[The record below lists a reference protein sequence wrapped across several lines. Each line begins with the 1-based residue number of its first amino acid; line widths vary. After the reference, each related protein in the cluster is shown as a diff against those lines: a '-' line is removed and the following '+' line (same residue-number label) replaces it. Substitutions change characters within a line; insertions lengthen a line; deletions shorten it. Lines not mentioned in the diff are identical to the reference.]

1 MKVKQAPSLDK
12 DYVESTR
19 PGASSEDTKRL
30 SRAMLRRA
38 IDDLKHKE
46 TFDCAREYIFNK
58 SKYDYIY
65 SFAECCERLGFDPKV
80 MRVKIFEICKDSQEF
95 KQ

>member
-1 MKVKQAPSLDK
+1 MKVKLSPRLDK
-12 DYVESTR
+12 GYIEST
-19 PGASSEDTKRL
+19 GAGAANADIKRL

-46 TFDCAREYIFNK
+46 TFNCAREYIFNK
-58 SKYDYIY
+58 SKYDYLY

>member
-1 MKVKQAPSLDK
+1 
-12 DYVESTR
+12 
-19 PGASSEDTKRL
+19 
-30 SRAMLRRA
+30 MLRRA

-46 TFDCAREYIFNK
+46 TFECAREYIFSK

-65 SFAECCERLGFDPKV
+65 SFGECCERLGFDPKV